1 MASPPAFSHKAPQ
14 VMTPRSICQPLLA
27 AWWGPS
33 VPRSTS
39 PPASCLLGERLGVPQ
54 LSTRKGHL
62 LHRVPPMYSLVQLL
76 MDLEVRRI
84 SVNVK
89 TVYCFQP
96 STLAMGFHL
105 KFAQK
110 QLFYKIKFETWIRP
124 VLNLPADSEGEI
136 KTGPNISLHTVFDLF
151 LDQRCHW
158 VWYIMYVFWFLKLL
172 TNLKKCL

>member
-1 MASPPAFSHKAPQ
+1 MGALSASINVPS
-14 VMTPRSICQPLLA
+14 SI
-27 AWWGPS
+27 
-33 VPRSTS
+33 
-39 PPASCLLGERLGVPQ
+39 
-54 LSTRKGHL
+54 LSTGGEAGSSSA
-62 LHRVPPMYSLVQLL
+62 VNEEGAPAPSSATNVQSGSALDGFGGKKDICKCENCIL
-76 MDLEVRRI
+76 G
-84 SVNVK
+84 
-89 TVYCFQP
+89 YFQP
-96 STLAMGFHL
+96 STLAVGFHL

-158 VWYIMYVFWFLKLL
+158 VWYIMYVFWCLKLL